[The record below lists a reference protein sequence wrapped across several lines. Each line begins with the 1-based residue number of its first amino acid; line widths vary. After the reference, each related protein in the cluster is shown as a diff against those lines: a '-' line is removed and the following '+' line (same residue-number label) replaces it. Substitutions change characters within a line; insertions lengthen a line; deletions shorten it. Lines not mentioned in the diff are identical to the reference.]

1 MSSAERAGANPP
13 TAPALFVFSGDV
25 SSSRWSTTFVQPTG
39 TRRQRLIVKR
49 MHSHV
54 ALLTDYGLNDEFVGV
69 LKSVITDMAPHVR
82 ITDIT
87 HGVPPFDVRW
97 GSLALARA
105 IQYVPAGIIV
115 AVVDPGVGSSRKA
128 VAIEVAGGNGVLIGP
143 DNGLLSSAASMAG
156 GAERAFLLTNT
167 ELHLEAPGTTFA
179 GRDVFAPVA
188 AFLCNGG
195 ALEEVGEEVDIATL
209 MPGLVPLPSKETHPS
224 HGEGLRCEVTWVD
237 HYGNCQMNVGPE
249 DIAHFGPVMRVVVGD
264 DVRSARVESHFAAI
278 AEGAIGAVIDSY
290 GMVAL
295 AVDRGSAAQALRLQA
310 GDAVYLYAGDD
321 ATTSPVTLRTADH

>member
-1 MSSAERAGANPP
+1 M
-13 TAPALFVFSGDV
+13 
-25 SSSRWSTTFVQPTG
+25 
-39 TRRQRLIVKR
+39 
-49 MHSHV
+49 
-54 ALLTDYGLNDEFVGV
+54 NDEFVGV
-69 LKSVITDMAPHVR
+69 LKSVITDMAPHAR

-105 IQYVPAGIIV
+105 IQYVPAGVIV

-128 VAIEVAGGNGVLIGP
+128 VAIEVAGGNGVLVGP

-179 GRDVFAPVA
+179 GRDIFAPVA

-195 ALEEVGEEVDIATL
+195 AIEEVGEEVDIATL
-209 MPGLVPLPSKETHPS
+209 MPGLVPLPSRETHPAY
-224 HGEGLRCEVTWVD
+224 GEGLRCEITWVD

-249 DIAHFGPVMRVVVGD
+249 DLAHLGPVVRVVAGE
-264 DVRSARVESHFAAI
+264 DVRSARLESHFAAI
-278 AEGAIGAVIDSY
+278 GEGAIGAVVDSY

-295 AVDRGSAAQALRLQA
+295 AVDRGSAAEALRLQA

-321 ATTSPVTLRTADH
+321 GTTTSVTLRPAGH